1 MISSASGRPMRI
13 GEAAERTG
21 IPAKTIRFYEQI
33 GLRSPAE
40 RLENRYRSYTQRD
53 LQTLQFIRRARNM
66 GFSVKEVSEL
76 LRLYRDRNRTSRD
89 VKRLALAH
97 VAELDRKIAELAA
110 LRYTIAELARRCH
123 GDQRPECPILKE
135 FADIAPSR
143 RREPGSARPNR

>member
-1 MISSASGRPMRI
+1 MRI

-33 GLRSPAE
+33 GLMSPAE

-53 LQTLQFIRRARNM
+53 LQTLPFIRRARNL

-110 LRYTIAELARRCH
+110 LRDTIAELARRCH

-135 FADIAPSR
+135 FAEIAPSR
-143 RREPGSARPNR
+143 RREPRSARPDR